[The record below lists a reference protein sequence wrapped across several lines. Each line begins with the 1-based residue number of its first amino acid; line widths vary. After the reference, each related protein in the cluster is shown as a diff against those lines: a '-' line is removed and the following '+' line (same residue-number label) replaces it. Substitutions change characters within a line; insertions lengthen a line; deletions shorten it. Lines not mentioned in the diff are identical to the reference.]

1 MTVVFGHG
9 PLSRELAFGGLLNDG
24 ATFVSAIRAALAAS
38 GDDELVAI
46 VTDGE
51 TFGHHHE
58 FGEMALAWAV
68 RELQAEKVEV
78 TNLGSWLETHPATWE
93 VSSSHRRPGVAR
105 TASNGG
111 ATTAVARQAHGKDGT
126 SPGGRRFARRSTG

>member
-1 MTVVFGHG
+1 M
-9 PLSRELAFGGLLNDG
+9 FGGLLNDG
-24 ATFVSAIRAALAAS
+24 ATFVSVIRAALAAS

-93 VSSSHRRPGVAR
+93 VELVAPSSWSC
-105 TASNGG
+105 
-111 ATTAVARQAHGKDGT
+111 AHGVQRWRNDCGCT
-126 SPGGRRFARRSTG
+126 TGSRQGWNQSWRARLLARRSTG